1 MPGFNYTA
9 IDRNGKR
16 VRSSLD
22 ASSIETAKSSL
33 RGAGYTILDI
43 KEQTTL
49 NRDIEIPFLG
59 KPKAKD
65 MAVFCRQFVSILR
78 AGVSVASVL
87 AMLGQQTS
95 NKKLRAAIREMQA
108 DVEKGEA
115 LATSMRRHPKI
126 FPAILVNMVS
136 AGEASGNLEESFRQM
151 ELYFERSK
159 RTKGKVTS
167 AMIYPCVLIVVM
179 IIVLIVMM
187 TKIIPNFLK
196 TFEDMDAELP
206 KLTQGVMAVCEW
218 FKSWWWV
225 PLLVL
230 AALIVGGVLFHR
242 TDKGKHFF
250 GWLARKTPVVG
261 NLTVKTAC
269 ATFCRTVTGDISVT
283 SGYKLYGMDSSAKA
297 DYTTAPTG
305 KIVGKVTGTV
315 APTYETPKVTTTDG
329 DTYDRYVAIP
339 GTEADGNTPNL
350 SFHHFNISVTGYRF
364 ELAAP
369 ECALFFIGKFQ
380 GDEAAKKYLTSLGFT
395 LKDENGKQLGEAN
408 YEFTAGKVFPDMPA
422 DGEESD
428 SEVVCSGD
436 AYLFEA
442 YLMRSFNKNDTA
454 AYRTK
459 ISATAQATFDNGGK
473 QDSEPKLWSFE
484 DAWTNPGELDSA
496 QKDILDK
503 FLKALNIPNP

>member
-9 IDRNGKR
+9 INRNGKR

-59 KPKAKD
+59 NPKAKD

-87 AMLGQQTS
+87 AMLGQQTG

-108 DVEKGEA
+108 DVEKGES
-115 LATSMRRHPKI
+115 LASSMRRHPKI

-159 RTKGKVTS
+159 RTKSKVTS

-179 IIVLIVMM
+179 IVVLIVMM

-206 KLTQGVMAVCEW
+206 KITLGVMAVCEW

-269 ATFCRTVTGDISVT
+269 ATFCRTMEVLIGSGLTLTDSMDLAASNMGNIYYLEAIRDARALVAEGTPLRESLVRTGIFPPMVSNLVGVGEETGDLQSMMGKV
-283 SGYKLYGMDSSAKA
+283 A
-297 DYTTAPTG
+297 DY
-305 KIVGKVTGTV
+305 
-315 APTYETPKVTTTDG
+315 
-329 DTYDRYVAIP
+329 YDEEV
-339 GTEADGNTPNL
+339 
-350 SFHHFNISVTGYRF
+350 
-364 ELAAP
+364 
-369 ECALFFIGKFQ
+369 
-380 GDEAAKKYLTSLGFT
+380 DEATKKLLNLMEPAIIIFMAVFVVIIVLAIYLPMINMTKAFDKYL
-395 LKDENGKQLGEAN
+395 
-408 YEFTAGKVFPDMPA
+408 
-422 DGEESD
+422 
-428 SEVVCSGD
+428 
-436 AYLFEA
+436 
-442 YLMRSFNKNDTA
+442 
-454 AYRTK
+454 
-459 ISATAQATFDNGGK
+459 
-473 QDSEPKLWSFE
+473 
-484 DAWTNPGELDSA
+484 
-496 QKDILDK
+496 
-503 FLKALNIPNP
+503 

>member
-9 IDRNGKR
+9 INRNGKR

-87 AMLGQQTS
+87 SMLGQQTG

-108 DVEKGEA
+108 DVEKGES

-126 FPAILVNMVS
+126 FPAILVNMVA
-136 AGEASGNLEESFRQM
+136 AGESSGNLEESFRQM
-151 ELYFERSK
+151 ELYFDRSK
-159 RTKGKVTS
+159 RTKSKVTS

-179 IIVLIVMM
+179 IVVLIVMM

-206 KLTQGVMAVCEW
+206 KITLGVMAVCEW
-218 FKSWWWV
+218 FKVWWWV

-230 AALIVGGVLFHR
+230 AALIVGGILFHR
-242 TDKGKHFF
+242 TNKGRHFF

-269 ATFCRTVTGDISVT
+269 ATFCRTMEVLIGSGLTLTDSMDLAASNMGNIYYLEAIRDARGMVAEGTPLRESLVRTGIFPPMVSNLVGVGEETGDLQSMMGKV
-283 SGYKLYGMDSSAKA
+283 A
-297 DYTTAPTG
+297 DY
-305 KIVGKVTGTV
+305 
-315 APTYETPKVTTTDG
+315 
-329 DTYDRYVAIP
+329 YDEEV
-339 GTEADGNTPNL
+339 
-350 SFHHFNISVTGYRF
+350 
-364 ELAAP
+364 
-369 ECALFFIGKFQ
+369 
-380 GDEAAKKYLTSLGFT
+380 DEATKKLLNLMEPAIIIFMAVFVVIIVLAIYLPMINMTKAFDKYL
-395 LKDENGKQLGEAN
+395 
-408 YEFTAGKVFPDMPA
+408 
-422 DGEESD
+422 
-428 SEVVCSGD
+428 
-436 AYLFEA
+436 
-442 YLMRSFNKNDTA
+442 
-454 AYRTK
+454 
-459 ISATAQATFDNGGK
+459 
-473 QDSEPKLWSFE
+473 
-484 DAWTNPGELDSA
+484 
-496 QKDILDK
+496 
-503 FLKALNIPNP
+503 

>member
-9 IDRNGKR
+9 INRNGKR

-59 KPKAKD
+59 NPKAKD

-108 DVEKGEA
+108 DVEKGES

-159 RTKGKVTS
+159 RTKSKVTS

-206 KLTQGVMAVCEW
+206 KITLGVMAVCEW

-230 AALIVGGVLFHR
+230 VALIVGGVLFHR
-242 TDKGKHFF
+242 TNKGKHFF

-269 ATFCRTVTGDISVT
+269 ATFCRTMEVLIGSGLTLTDSMDLAASNMGNIYYLEAIRDARALVAEGTPLRESLVRTGIFPPMVSNLVGVGEETGDLQSMMGKV
-283 SGYKLYGMDSSAKA
+283 A
-297 DYTTAPTG
+297 DYYDEEVEEATKKLLNLMEPAII
-305 KIVGKVTGTV
+305 IVMAVFV
-315 APTYETPKVTTTDG
+315 VII
-329 DTYDRYVAIP
+329 VLAIYLP
-339 GTEADGNTPNL
+339 MINMTKAFD
-350 SFHHFNISVTGYRF
+350 
-364 ELAAP
+364 
-369 ECALFFIGKFQ
+369 
-380 GDEAAKKYLTSLGFT
+380 KYL
-395 LKDENGKQLGEAN
+395 
-408 YEFTAGKVFPDMPA
+408 
-422 DGEESD
+422 
-428 SEVVCSGD
+428 
-436 AYLFEA
+436 
-442 YLMRSFNKNDTA
+442 
-454 AYRTK
+454 
-459 ISATAQATFDNGGK
+459 
-473 QDSEPKLWSFE
+473 
-484 DAWTNPGELDSA
+484 
-496 QKDILDK
+496 
-503 FLKALNIPNP
+503 

>member
-9 IDRNGKR
+9 INRNGKR

-87 AMLGQQTS
+87 SMLGQQTG

-115 LATSMRRHPKI
+115 LASSMRRHPKI
-126 FPAILVNMVS
+126 FPAILVNMVA
-136 AGEASGNLEESFRQM
+136 AGESSGNLEESFRQM

-159 RTKGKVTS
+159 RTKSKVTS

-179 IIVLIVMM
+179 IVVLIVMM

-218 FKSWWWV
+218 FESWWWV

-230 AALIVGGVLFHR
+230 AALVVGGILFHR
-242 TDKGKHFF
+242 TNKGRHFF

-269 ATFCRTVTGDISVT
+269 ATFCRTMEVLIGSGLTLTDSMDLAASNMGNIYYLEAIRDARGMVAEGTPLRESLVRTGIFPPMVSNLVGVGEETGDLQSMMGKV
-283 SGYKLYGMDSSAKA
+283 A
-297 DYTTAPTG
+297 DY
-305 KIVGKVTGTV
+305 
-315 APTYETPKVTTTDG
+315 
-329 DTYDRYVAIP
+329 YDEEV
-339 GTEADGNTPNL
+339 
-350 SFHHFNISVTGYRF
+350 
-364 ELAAP
+364 
-369 ECALFFIGKFQ
+369 
-380 GDEAAKKYLTSLGFT
+380 DEATKKLLNLMEPAIIIFMAVFVVIIVLAIYLPMINMTKAFDKYL
-395 LKDENGKQLGEAN
+395 
-408 YEFTAGKVFPDMPA
+408 
-422 DGEESD
+422 
-428 SEVVCSGD
+428 
-436 AYLFEA
+436 
-442 YLMRSFNKNDTA
+442 
-454 AYRTK
+454 
-459 ISATAQATFDNGGK
+459 
-473 QDSEPKLWSFE
+473 
-484 DAWTNPGELDSA
+484 
-496 QKDILDK
+496 
-503 FLKALNIPNP
+503 

>member
-9 IDRNGKR
+9 INRNGKR

-59 KPKAKD
+59 NPKAKD

-159 RTKGKVTS
+159 RTKSKVTS

-179 IIVLIVMM
+179 IVVLIVMM

-206 KLTQGVMAVCEW
+206 KITLGVMAVCEW

-230 AALIVGGVLFHR
+230 AALIVGGILFHR

-269 ATFCRTVTGDISVT
+269 ATFCRTMEVLIGSGLTLTDSMDLAASNMGNIYYLEAIRDARALVADGTPLRESLVRTGIFPPMVSNLVGVGEETGDLQSMMGKV
-283 SGYKLYGMDSSAKA
+283 A
-297 DYTTAPTG
+297 DY
-305 KIVGKVTGTV
+305 
-315 APTYETPKVTTTDG
+315 
-329 DTYDRYVAIP
+329 YDEEV
-339 GTEADGNTPNL
+339 
-350 SFHHFNISVTGYRF
+350 
-364 ELAAP
+364 
-369 ECALFFIGKFQ
+369 
-380 GDEAAKKYLTSLGFT
+380 DEATKKLLNLMEPAIIIVMAVFVVIIVLAIYLPMINMTKAFDKYL
-395 LKDENGKQLGEAN
+395 
-408 YEFTAGKVFPDMPA
+408 
-422 DGEESD
+422 
-428 SEVVCSGD
+428 
-436 AYLFEA
+436 
-442 YLMRSFNKNDTA
+442 
-454 AYRTK
+454 
-459 ISATAQATFDNGGK
+459 
-473 QDSEPKLWSFE
+473 
-484 DAWTNPGELDSA
+484 
-496 QKDILDK
+496 
-503 FLKALNIPNP
+503 

>member
-16 VRSSLD
+16 VRSSLE

-59 KPKAKD
+59 NPKAKD

-87 AMLGQQTS
+87 AMLGQQTG

-108 DVEKGEA
+108 DVEKGES
-115 LATSMRRHPKI
+115 LASSMRRHPKI
-126 FPAILVNMVS
+126 FPAILVNMVA

-151 ELYFERSK
+151 ELYFDRSK
-159 RTKGKVTS
+159 RTKSKVTS

-179 IIVLIVMM
+179 IVVLIVMM

-206 KLTQGVMAVCEW
+206 KLTRGVMAVCEW
-218 FKSWWWV
+218 FESWWWV

-230 AALIVGGVLFHR
+230 VALIVGGVLFHR

-269 ATFCRTVTGDISVT
+269 ATFCRTMEVLIGSGLTLTDSMDLAASNMDNIYYLEAIRDARALVAEGTPLRESLLRTGLFPPMVSNLVGVGEETGDLQSMMGKV
-283 SGYKLYGMDSSAKA
+283 A
-297 DYTTAPTG
+297 DYYDEEVEEATKKLLNLMEPAIIIFMAVFVVI
-305 KIVGKVTGTV
+305 IVL
-315 APTYETPKVTTTDG
+315 
-329 DTYDRYVAIP
+329 AIYLP
-339 GTEADGNTPNL
+339 MINMTKAFD
-350 SFHHFNISVTGYRF
+350 
-364 ELAAP
+364 
-369 ECALFFIGKFQ
+369 
-380 GDEAAKKYLTSLGFT
+380 KYL
-395 LKDENGKQLGEAN
+395 
-408 YEFTAGKVFPDMPA
+408 
-422 DGEESD
+422 
-428 SEVVCSGD
+428 
-436 AYLFEA
+436 
-442 YLMRSFNKNDTA
+442 
-454 AYRTK
+454 
-459 ISATAQATFDNGGK
+459 
-473 QDSEPKLWSFE
+473 
-484 DAWTNPGELDSA
+484 
-496 QKDILDK
+496 
-503 FLKALNIPNP
+503 

>member
-9 IDRNGKR
+9 INRNGKR

-59 KPKAKD
+59 NPKAKD

-108 DVEKGEA
+108 DVEKGES
-115 LATSMRRHPKI
+115 LAASMRRHPKI

-159 RTKGKVTS
+159 RTKSKVTS

-179 IIVLIVMM
+179 IVVLIVMM

-206 KLTQGVMAVCEW
+206 KITLGVMAVCEW

-230 AALIVGGVLFHR
+230 AALIVGGILFHR

-269 ATFCRTVTGDISVT
+269 ATFCRTMEVLIGSGLTLTDSMDLAASNMGNIYYLEAIRDARALVAEGTPLRESLVRTGIFPPMVSNLVGVGEETGDLQSMMGKV
-283 SGYKLYGMDSSAKA
+283 A
-297 DYTTAPTG
+297 DY
-305 KIVGKVTGTV
+305 
-315 APTYETPKVTTTDG
+315 
-329 DTYDRYVAIP
+329 YDEEV
-339 GTEADGNTPNL
+339 
-350 SFHHFNISVTGYRF
+350 
-364 ELAAP
+364 
-369 ECALFFIGKFQ
+369 
-380 GDEAAKKYLTSLGFT
+380 DEATKKLLNLMEPAIIIVMAVFVVIIVLAIYLPMINMTKAFDKYL
-395 LKDENGKQLGEAN
+395 
-408 YEFTAGKVFPDMPA
+408 
-422 DGEESD
+422 
-428 SEVVCSGD
+428 
-436 AYLFEA
+436 
-442 YLMRSFNKNDTA
+442 
-454 AYRTK
+454 
-459 ISATAQATFDNGGK
+459 
-473 QDSEPKLWSFE
+473 
-484 DAWTNPGELDSA
+484 
-496 QKDILDK
+496 
-503 FLKALNIPNP
+503 

>member
-9 IDRNGKR
+9 INRNGKR

-59 KPKAKD
+59 NPKAKD

-108 DVEKGEA
+108 DVEKGES

-159 RTKGKVTS
+159 RTKSKVTS

-230 AALIVGGVLFHR
+230 VALIVGGVLFHR
-242 TDKGKHFF
+242 TNKGKHFF

-269 ATFCRTVTGDISVT
+269 ATFCRTMEVLIGSGLTLTDSMDLAASNMGNIYYLEAIRDARGMVAEGTPLRESLVRTGIFPPMVSNLVGVGEETGDLQSMMGKV
-283 SGYKLYGMDSSAKA
+283 A
-297 DYTTAPTG
+297 DY
-305 KIVGKVTGTV
+305 
-315 APTYETPKVTTTDG
+315 
-329 DTYDRYVAIP
+329 YDEEV
-339 GTEADGNTPNL
+339 
-350 SFHHFNISVTGYRF
+350 
-364 ELAAP
+364 
-369 ECALFFIGKFQ
+369 
-380 GDEAAKKYLTSLGFT
+380 DEATKKLLNLMEPAIIIFMAVFVVIIVLAIYLPMINMTKAFDKYL
-395 LKDENGKQLGEAN
+395 
-408 YEFTAGKVFPDMPA
+408 
-422 DGEESD
+422 
-428 SEVVCSGD
+428 
-436 AYLFEA
+436 
-442 YLMRSFNKNDTA
+442 
-454 AYRTK
+454 
-459 ISATAQATFDNGGK
+459 
-473 QDSEPKLWSFE
+473 
-484 DAWTNPGELDSA
+484 
-496 QKDILDK
+496 
-503 FLKALNIPNP
+503 

>member
-59 KPKAKD
+59 NPKAKD

-87 AMLGQQTS
+87 AMLGQQTG

-108 DVEKGEA
+108 DVEKGES
-115 LATSMRRHPKI
+115 LASSMRRHPKI

-159 RTKGKVTS
+159 RTKSKVTS

-206 KLTQGVMAVCEW
+206 KITQGVMAVCEW

-269 ATFCRTVTGDISVT
+269 ATFCRTMEVLIGSGLTLTDSMDLAASNMGNIYYLEAIRDARALVAEGTPLRESLVRTGIFPPMVSNLVGVGEETGDLQSMMGKV
-283 SGYKLYGMDSSAKA
+283 A
-297 DYTTAPTG
+297 DY
-305 KIVGKVTGTV
+305 
-315 APTYETPKVTTTDG
+315 
-329 DTYDRYVAIP
+329 YDEEV
-339 GTEADGNTPNL
+339 
-350 SFHHFNISVTGYRF
+350 
-364 ELAAP
+364 
-369 ECALFFIGKFQ
+369 
-380 GDEAAKKYLTSLGFT
+380 DEATKKLLNLMEPTIIIFMAVFVVIIVLAIYLPMINMTKAFDKYL
-395 LKDENGKQLGEAN
+395 
-408 YEFTAGKVFPDMPA
+408 
-422 DGEESD
+422 
-428 SEVVCSGD
+428 
-436 AYLFEA
+436 
-442 YLMRSFNKNDTA
+442 
-454 AYRTK
+454 
-459 ISATAQATFDNGGK
+459 
-473 QDSEPKLWSFE
+473 
-484 DAWTNPGELDSA
+484 
-496 QKDILDK
+496 
-503 FLKALNIPNP
+503 

>member
-108 DVEKGEA
+108 DVEKGES

-126 FPAILVNMVS
+126 FPAILVNMVA
-136 AGEASGNLEESFRQM
+136 AGESSGNLEESFRQM
-151 ELYFERSK
+151 ELYFDRSK
-159 RTKGKVTS
+159 RTKSKVTS

-179 IIVLIVMM
+179 IVVLIVMM

-218 FKSWWWV
+218 FESWWWV

-269 ATFCRTVTGDISVT
+269 ATFCRTMEVLIGSGLTLTDSMDLAASNMGNIYYLEAIRDARALVAEGTPLRESLVRTGIFPPMVSNLVGVGEETGDLQSMMGKV
-283 SGYKLYGMDSSAKA
+283 A
-297 DYTTAPTG
+297 DY
-305 KIVGKVTGTV
+305 
-315 APTYETPKVTTTDG
+315 
-329 DTYDRYVAIP
+329 YDEEV
-339 GTEADGNTPNL
+339 
-350 SFHHFNISVTGYRF
+350 
-364 ELAAP
+364 
-369 ECALFFIGKFQ
+369 
-380 GDEAAKKYLTSLGFT
+380 DEATKKLLNLMEPAIIIVMAVFVVIIVLAIYLPMINMTKAFDKYL
-395 LKDENGKQLGEAN
+395 
-408 YEFTAGKVFPDMPA
+408 
-422 DGEESD
+422 
-428 SEVVCSGD
+428 
-436 AYLFEA
+436 
-442 YLMRSFNKNDTA
+442 
-454 AYRTK
+454 
-459 ISATAQATFDNGGK
+459 
-473 QDSEPKLWSFE
+473 
-484 DAWTNPGELDSA
+484 
-496 QKDILDK
+496 
-503 FLKALNIPNP
+503 

>member
-9 IDRNGKR
+9 INRNGKR

-87 AMLGQQTS
+87 SMLGQQTG

-108 DVEKGEA
+108 DVEKGES

-159 RTKGKVTS
+159 RTKSKVTS

-179 IIVLIVMM
+179 IVVLIVMM

-218 FKSWWWV
+218 FESWWWV

-230 AALIVGGVLFHR
+230 VALIVGGVLFHR
-242 TDKGKHFF
+242 TNKGKHFF

-269 ATFCRTVTGDISVT
+269 ATFCRTMEVLIGSGLTLTDSMDLAASNMGNIYYLEAIRDARGMVAEGTPLRESLVRTGIFPPMVSNLVGVGEETGDLQNMMGKV
-283 SGYKLYGMDSSAKA
+283 A
-297 DYTTAPTG
+297 DY
-305 KIVGKVTGTV
+305 
-315 APTYETPKVTTTDG
+315 
-329 DTYDRYVAIP
+329 YDEEV
-339 GTEADGNTPNL
+339 
-350 SFHHFNISVTGYRF
+350 
-364 ELAAP
+364 
-369 ECALFFIGKFQ
+369 
-380 GDEAAKKYLTSLGFT
+380 DEATKKLLNLMEPAIIIFMAVFVVIIVLAIYLPMINMTKAFDKYL
-395 LKDENGKQLGEAN
+395 
-408 YEFTAGKVFPDMPA
+408 
-422 DGEESD
+422 
-428 SEVVCSGD
+428 
-436 AYLFEA
+436 
-442 YLMRSFNKNDTA
+442 
-454 AYRTK
+454 
-459 ISATAQATFDNGGK
+459 
-473 QDSEPKLWSFE
+473 
-484 DAWTNPGELDSA
+484 
-496 QKDILDK
+496 
-503 FLKALNIPNP
+503 

>member
-9 IDRNGKR
+9 INRNGKR

-59 KPKAKD
+59 NPKAKD

-87 AMLGQQTS
+87 AMLVQQTG

-159 RTKGKVTS
+159 RTKSKVTS

-179 IIVLIVMM
+179 IVVLIVMM

-269 ATFCRTVTGDISVT
+269 ATFCRTMEVLIGSGLTLTDSMDLAASNMGNIYYLEAIRDARALVAEGTPLRESLVRTGIFPPMVSNLVGVGEETGDLQSMMGKV
-283 SGYKLYGMDSSAKA
+283 A
-297 DYTTAPTG
+297 DYYDEEVEEATKKLLNLMEPAIIIFMAVFVVI
-305 KIVGKVTGTV
+305 IVL
-315 APTYETPKVTTTDG
+315 
-329 DTYDRYVAIP
+329 AIYLP
-339 GTEADGNTPNL
+339 MINMTKAFD
-350 SFHHFNISVTGYRF
+350 
-364 ELAAP
+364 
-369 ECALFFIGKFQ
+369 
-380 GDEAAKKYLTSLGFT
+380 KYL
-395 LKDENGKQLGEAN
+395 
-408 YEFTAGKVFPDMPA
+408 
-422 DGEESD
+422 
-428 SEVVCSGD
+428 
-436 AYLFEA
+436 
-442 YLMRSFNKNDTA
+442 
-454 AYRTK
+454 
-459 ISATAQATFDNGGK
+459 
-473 QDSEPKLWSFE
+473 
-484 DAWTNPGELDSA
+484 
-496 QKDILDK
+496 
-503 FLKALNIPNP
+503 

>member
-9 IDRNGKR
+9 INRNGKR

-59 KPKAKD
+59 NPKAKD

-108 DVEKGEA
+108 DVEKGES

-159 RTKGKVTS
+159 RTKSKVTS

-196 TFEDMDAELP
+196 AFEDMDAELP

-218 FKSWWWV
+218 FESWWWV

-230 AALIVGGVLFHR
+230 VALIVGGVLFHR

-269 ATFCRTVTGDISVT
+269 ATFCRTMEVLIGSGLTLTDSMDLAASNMGNIYYLEAIRDARALVAEGTPLRESLVRTGIFPPMVSNLVGVGEETGDLQSMMGKV
-283 SGYKLYGMDSSAKA
+283 A
-297 DYTTAPTG
+297 DY
-305 KIVGKVTGTV
+305 
-315 APTYETPKVTTTDG
+315 
-329 DTYDRYVAIP
+329 YDEEV
-339 GTEADGNTPNL
+339 
-350 SFHHFNISVTGYRF
+350 
-364 ELAAP
+364 
-369 ECALFFIGKFQ
+369 
-380 GDEAAKKYLTSLGFT
+380 DEATKKLLNLMEPAIIIVMAVFVVIIVLAIYLPMINMTKAFDKYL
-395 LKDENGKQLGEAN
+395 
-408 YEFTAGKVFPDMPA
+408 
-422 DGEESD
+422 
-428 SEVVCSGD
+428 
-436 AYLFEA
+436 
-442 YLMRSFNKNDTA
+442 
-454 AYRTK
+454 
-459 ISATAQATFDNGGK
+459 
-473 QDSEPKLWSFE
+473 
-484 DAWTNPGELDSA
+484 
-496 QKDILDK
+496 
-503 FLKALNIPNP
+503 

>member
-9 IDRNGKR
+9 INRNGKR

-59 KPKAKD
+59 NPKAKD

-108 DVEKGEA
+108 DVEKGES

-159 RTKGKVTS
+159 RTKSKVTS

-206 KLTQGVMAVCEW
+206 KITLGVMAVCEW

-230 AALIVGGVLFHR
+230 VALIVGGVLFHR
-242 TDKGKHFF
+242 TNKGKHFF

-269 ATFCRTVTGDISVT
+269 ATFCRTMEVLIGSGLTLTDSMDLAASNMGNIYYLEAIRDARALVAEGTPLRESLVRTGIFPPMVSNLVGVGEETGDLQSMMGKV
-283 SGYKLYGMDSSAKA
+283 A
-297 DYTTAPTG
+297 DY
-305 KIVGKVTGTV
+305 
-315 APTYETPKVTTTDG
+315 
-329 DTYDRYVAIP
+329 YDEEV
-339 GTEADGNTPNL
+339 
-350 SFHHFNISVTGYRF
+350 
-364 ELAAP
+364 
-369 ECALFFIGKFQ
+369 
-380 GDEAAKKYLTSLGFT
+380 DEATKKLLNLMEPAIIIFMAIFVVIIVLAIYLPMINMTKAFDKYL
-395 LKDENGKQLGEAN
+395 
-408 YEFTAGKVFPDMPA
+408 
-422 DGEESD
+422 
-428 SEVVCSGD
+428 
-436 AYLFEA
+436 
-442 YLMRSFNKNDTA
+442 
-454 AYRTK
+454 
-459 ISATAQATFDNGGK
+459 
-473 QDSEPKLWSFE
+473 
-484 DAWTNPGELDSA
+484 
-496 QKDILDK
+496 
-503 FLKALNIPNP
+503 

>member
-9 IDRNGKR
+9 INRNGKR

-59 KPKAKD
+59 NPKAKD

-108 DVEKGEA
+108 DVEKGES

-151 ELYFERSK
+151 ELYFDRSK
-159 RTKGKVTS
+159 RTKSKVTS

-179 IIVLIVMM
+179 IIVLVVMM
-187 TKIIPNFLK
+187 TKILPNFLK

-206 KLTQGVMAVCEW
+206 KLTLGVMAVCEW

-230 AALIVGGVLFHR
+230 AALVVGGVLFHR

-269 ATFCRTVTGDISVT
+269 ATFCRTMEVLIGSGLTLTDSMDLAASNMGNIYYLEAIRDARALVAEGTPLRESLVRTGIFPPMVSNLVGVGEETGDLQSMMGKV
-283 SGYKLYGMDSSAKA
+283 A
-297 DYTTAPTG
+297 DY
-305 KIVGKVTGTV
+305 
-315 APTYETPKVTTTDG
+315 
-329 DTYDRYVAIP
+329 YDEEV
-339 GTEADGNTPNL
+339 
-350 SFHHFNISVTGYRF
+350 
-364 ELAAP
+364 
-369 ECALFFIGKFQ
+369 
-380 GDEAAKKYLTSLGFT
+380 DEATKKLLNLMEPAIIIFMAVFVVIIVLAIYLPMINMTKAFDKYL
-395 LKDENGKQLGEAN
+395 
-408 YEFTAGKVFPDMPA
+408 
-422 DGEESD
+422 
-428 SEVVCSGD
+428 
-436 AYLFEA
+436 
-442 YLMRSFNKNDTA
+442 
-454 AYRTK
+454 
-459 ISATAQATFDNGGK
+459 
-473 QDSEPKLWSFE
+473 
-484 DAWTNPGELDSA
+484 
-496 QKDILDK
+496 
-503 FLKALNIPNP
+503 

>member
-87 AMLGQQTS
+87 SMLGQQTG

-108 DVEKGEA
+108 DVEKGES

-126 FPAILVNMVS
+126 FPAILVNMVA
-136 AGEASGNLEESFRQM
+136 AGESSGNLEESFRQM
-151 ELYFERSK
+151 ELYFDRSK
-159 RTKGKVTS
+159 RTKSKVTS
-167 AMIYPCVLIVVM
+167 AMIYPCELIVVM
-179 IIVLIVMM
+179 IVVLIVMM

-206 KLTQGVMAVCEW
+206 KLTLGVMAVCDW
-218 FKSWWWV
+218 FKVWWWV

-269 ATFCRTVTGDISVT
+269 ATFCRTMEVLIGSGLTLTDSMDLAASNMGNIYYLEAIRDARGMVAEGTPLRESLVRTGIFPPMVSNLVGVGEETGDLQSMMGKV
-283 SGYKLYGMDSSAKA
+283 A
-297 DYTTAPTG
+297 DY
-305 KIVGKVTGTV
+305 
-315 APTYETPKVTTTDG
+315 
-329 DTYDRYVAIP
+329 YDEEV
-339 GTEADGNTPNL
+339 
-350 SFHHFNISVTGYRF
+350 
-364 ELAAP
+364 
-369 ECALFFIGKFQ
+369 
-380 GDEAAKKYLTSLGFT
+380 DEATKKLLNLMEPAIIIFMAVFVVIIVLAIYLPMINMTKAFDKYL
-395 LKDENGKQLGEAN
+395 
-408 YEFTAGKVFPDMPA
+408 
-422 DGEESD
+422 
-428 SEVVCSGD
+428 
-436 AYLFEA
+436 
-442 YLMRSFNKNDTA
+442 
-454 AYRTK
+454 
-459 ISATAQATFDNGGK
+459 
-473 QDSEPKLWSFE
+473 
-484 DAWTNPGELDSA
+484 
-496 QKDILDK
+496 
-503 FLKALNIPNP
+503 

>member
-9 IDRNGKR
+9 INRNGKR

-59 KPKAKD
+59 NPKAKD

-87 AMLGQQTS
+87 AMLGQQTG

-115 LATSMRRHPKI
+115 LASSMRRHPKI

-159 RTKGKVTS
+159 RTKSKVTS

-179 IIVLIVMM
+179 IVVLIVMM

-206 KLTQGVMAVCEW
+206 KITLGVMAVCEW

-269 ATFCRTVTGDISVT
+269 ATFCRTMEVLIGSGLTLTDSMDLAASNMGNIYYLEAIRDARALVAEGTPLRESLVRTGIFPPMVSNLVGVGEETGDLQSMMGKV
-283 SGYKLYGMDSSAKA
+283 A
-297 DYTTAPTG
+297 DY
-305 KIVGKVTGTV
+305 
-315 APTYETPKVTTTDG
+315 
-329 DTYDRYVAIP
+329 YDEEV
-339 GTEADGNTPNL
+339 
-350 SFHHFNISVTGYRF
+350 
-364 ELAAP
+364 
-369 ECALFFIGKFQ
+369 
-380 GDEAAKKYLTSLGFT
+380 DEATKKLLNLMEPAIIIFMAVFVVIIVLAIYLPMINMTKAFDKYL
-395 LKDENGKQLGEAN
+395 
-408 YEFTAGKVFPDMPA
+408 
-422 DGEESD
+422 
-428 SEVVCSGD
+428 
-436 AYLFEA
+436 
-442 YLMRSFNKNDTA
+442 
-454 AYRTK
+454 
-459 ISATAQATFDNGGK
+459 
-473 QDSEPKLWSFE
+473 
-484 DAWTNPGELDSA
+484 
-496 QKDILDK
+496 
-503 FLKALNIPNP
+503 

>member
-9 IDRNGKR
+9 INRNGKR

-59 KPKAKD
+59 NPKAKD

-87 AMLGQQTS
+87 AMLGQQTG

-108 DVEKGEA
+108 DVEKGES
-115 LATSMRRHPKI
+115 LASSMRRHPKI

-159 RTKGKVTS
+159 RTKSKVTS

-196 TFEDMDAELP
+196 AFEDMDAELP

-269 ATFCRTVTGDISVT
+269 ATFCRTMEVLIGSGLTLTDSMDLAASNMGNIYYLEAIRDARALVAEGTPLRESLVRTGIFPPMVSNLVGVGEETGDLQSMMGKV
-283 SGYKLYGMDSSAKA
+283 A
-297 DYTTAPTG
+297 DY
-305 KIVGKVTGTV
+305 
-315 APTYETPKVTTTDG
+315 
-329 DTYDRYVAIP
+329 YDEEV
-339 GTEADGNTPNL
+339 
-350 SFHHFNISVTGYRF
+350 
-364 ELAAP
+364 
-369 ECALFFIGKFQ
+369 
-380 GDEAAKKYLTSLGFT
+380 DEATKKLLNLMEPAIIIFMAVFVVIIVLAIYLPMINMTKAFDKYL
-395 LKDENGKQLGEAN
+395 
-408 YEFTAGKVFPDMPA
+408 
-422 DGEESD
+422 
-428 SEVVCSGD
+428 
-436 AYLFEA
+436 
-442 YLMRSFNKNDTA
+442 
-454 AYRTK
+454 
-459 ISATAQATFDNGGK
+459 
-473 QDSEPKLWSFE
+473 
-484 DAWTNPGELDSA
+484 
-496 QKDILDK
+496 
-503 FLKALNIPNP
+503 

>member
-59 KPKAKD
+59 NPKAKD

-87 AMLGQQTS
+87 AMLVQQTG

-159 RTKGKVTS
+159 RTKSKVTS

-206 KLTQGVMAVCEW
+206 KITLGVMAVCEW

-230 AALIVGGVLFHR
+230 VALIVGGVLFHR

-269 ATFCRTVTGDISVT
+269 ATFCRTMEVLIGSGLTLTDSMDLAASNMGNIYYLEAIRDARALVVEGTPLRESLVRTGIFPPMVSNLVGVGEETGDLQSMMGKV
-283 SGYKLYGMDSSAKA
+283 A
-297 DYTTAPTG
+297 DY
-305 KIVGKVTGTV
+305 
-315 APTYETPKVTTTDG
+315 
-329 DTYDRYVAIP
+329 YDEEV
-339 GTEADGNTPNL
+339 
-350 SFHHFNISVTGYRF
+350 
-364 ELAAP
+364 
-369 ECALFFIGKFQ
+369 
-380 GDEAAKKYLTSLGFT
+380 DEATKKLLNLMEPAIIIVMAVFVVIIVLAIYLPMINMTKAFDKYL
-395 LKDENGKQLGEAN
+395 
-408 YEFTAGKVFPDMPA
+408 
-422 DGEESD
+422 
-428 SEVVCSGD
+428 
-436 AYLFEA
+436 
-442 YLMRSFNKNDTA
+442 
-454 AYRTK
+454 
-459 ISATAQATFDNGGK
+459 
-473 QDSEPKLWSFE
+473 
-484 DAWTNPGELDSA
+484 
-496 QKDILDK
+496 
-503 FLKALNIPNP
+503 

>member
-9 IDRNGKR
+9 INRNGKR

-59 KPKAKD
+59 NPKAKD

-87 AMLGQQTS
+87 AMLGQQTG

-115 LATSMRRHPKI
+115 LASSMRRHPKI

-159 RTKGKVTS
+159 RTKSKVTS

-196 TFEDMDAELP
+196 AFEDMDAELP
-206 KLTQGVMAVCEW
+206 KLTLGVMAVCEW

-242 TDKGKHFF
+242 TNKGKHFF

-269 ATFCRTVTGDISVT
+269 ATFCRTMEVLIGSGLTLTDSMDLAASNMGNIYYLEAIRDARALVAEGTPLRESLVRTGIFPPMVSNLVGVGEETGDLQSMMGKV
-283 SGYKLYGMDSSAKA
+283 A
-297 DYTTAPTG
+297 DY
-305 KIVGKVTGTV
+305 
-315 APTYETPKVTTTDG
+315 
-329 DTYDRYVAIP
+329 YDEEV
-339 GTEADGNTPNL
+339 
-350 SFHHFNISVTGYRF
+350 
-364 ELAAP
+364 
-369 ECALFFIGKFQ
+369 
-380 GDEAAKKYLTSLGFT
+380 DEATKKLLNLMEPAIIIVMAVFVVIIVLAIYLPMINMTKAFDKYL
-395 LKDENGKQLGEAN
+395 
-408 YEFTAGKVFPDMPA
+408 
-422 DGEESD
+422 
-428 SEVVCSGD
+428 
-436 AYLFEA
+436 
-442 YLMRSFNKNDTA
+442 
-454 AYRTK
+454 
-459 ISATAQATFDNGGK
+459 
-473 QDSEPKLWSFE
+473 
-484 DAWTNPGELDSA
+484 
-496 QKDILDK
+496 
-503 FLKALNIPNP
+503 

>member
-9 IDRNGKR
+9 INRNGKR

-87 AMLGQQTS
+87 SMLGQQTG

-126 FPAILVNMVS
+126 FPAILVNMVA
-136 AGEASGNLEESFRQM
+136 AGESSGNLEESFRQM

-159 RTKGKVTS
+159 RTKSKVTS

-179 IIVLIVMM
+179 IVVLIVMM

-218 FKSWWWV
+218 FESWWWV

-230 AALIVGGVLFHR
+230 VALIVGGVLFHR
-242 TDKGKHFF
+242 TDKGRHFF

-269 ATFCRTVTGDISVT
+269 ATFCRTMEVLIGSGLTLTDSMDLAASNMGNIYYLEAIRDARGMVAEGTPLRESLVRTGIFPPMVSNLVGVGEETGDLQSMMGKV
-283 SGYKLYGMDSSAKA
+283 A
-297 DYTTAPTG
+297 DY
-305 KIVGKVTGTV
+305 
-315 APTYETPKVTTTDG
+315 
-329 DTYDRYVAIP
+329 YDEEV
-339 GTEADGNTPNL
+339 
-350 SFHHFNISVTGYRF
+350 
-364 ELAAP
+364 
-369 ECALFFIGKFQ
+369 
-380 GDEAAKKYLTSLGFT
+380 DEATKKLLNLMEPAIIIFMAVFVVIIVLAIYLPMINMTKAFDKYL
-395 LKDENGKQLGEAN
+395 
-408 YEFTAGKVFPDMPA
+408 
-422 DGEESD
+422 
-428 SEVVCSGD
+428 
-436 AYLFEA
+436 
-442 YLMRSFNKNDTA
+442 
-454 AYRTK
+454 
-459 ISATAQATFDNGGK
+459 
-473 QDSEPKLWSFE
+473 
-484 DAWTNPGELDSA
+484 
-496 QKDILDK
+496 
-503 FLKALNIPNP
+503 

>member
-9 IDRNGKR
+9 INRNGKR

-59 KPKAKD
+59 NPKAKD

-87 AMLGQQTS
+87 AMLGQQTG

-159 RTKGKVTS
+159 RTKSKVTS

-179 IIVLIVMM
+179 IVVLIVMM

-230 AALIVGGVLFHR
+230 AALIVGGVIFHR

-269 ATFCRTVTGDISVT
+269 ATFCRTMEVLIGSGLTLTDSMDLAASNMGNIYYLEAIRDARALVAEGTPLRESLVRTGIFPPMVSNLVGVGEETGDLQSMMGKV
-283 SGYKLYGMDSSAKA
+283 A
-297 DYTTAPTG
+297 DY
-305 KIVGKVTGTV
+305 
-315 APTYETPKVTTTDG
+315 
-329 DTYDRYVAIP
+329 YDEEV
-339 GTEADGNTPNL
+339 
-350 SFHHFNISVTGYRF
+350 
-364 ELAAP
+364 
-369 ECALFFIGKFQ
+369 
-380 GDEAAKKYLTSLGFT
+380 DEATKKLLNLMEPAIIIFMAVFVVIIVLAIYLPMINMTKAFDKYL
-395 LKDENGKQLGEAN
+395 
-408 YEFTAGKVFPDMPA
+408 
-422 DGEESD
+422 
-428 SEVVCSGD
+428 
-436 AYLFEA
+436 
-442 YLMRSFNKNDTA
+442 
-454 AYRTK
+454 
-459 ISATAQATFDNGGK
+459 
-473 QDSEPKLWSFE
+473 
-484 DAWTNPGELDSA
+484 
-496 QKDILDK
+496 
-503 FLKALNIPNP
+503 

>member
-87 AMLGQQTS
+87 SMLGQQTG

-108 DVEKGEA
+108 DVEKGES

-126 FPAILVNMVS
+126 FPAILVNMVA
-136 AGEASGNLEESFRQM
+136 AGESSGNLEESFRQM
-151 ELYFERSK
+151 ELYFDRSK
-159 RTKGKVTS
+159 RTKSKVTS

-179 IIVLIVMM
+179 IVVLIVMM

-196 TFEDMDAELP
+196 TFEEMDAELP

-218 FKSWWWV
+218 FESWWWV

-269 ATFCRTVTGDISVT
+269 ATFCRTMEVLIGSGLTLTDSMDLAASNMGNIYYLEAIRDARGMVAEGTPLRESLVRTGIFPPMVSNLVGVGEETGDLQSMMGKV
-283 SGYKLYGMDSSAKA
+283 A
-297 DYTTAPTG
+297 DYYDEEVEEATKKLLNLMEPAIIIFMAVFVVI
-305 KIVGKVTGTV
+305 IVL
-315 APTYETPKVTTTDG
+315 
-329 DTYDRYVAIP
+329 AIYLP
-339 GTEADGNTPNL
+339 MINMTKAFD
-350 SFHHFNISVTGYRF
+350 
-364 ELAAP
+364 
-369 ECALFFIGKFQ
+369 
-380 GDEAAKKYLTSLGFT
+380 KYL
-395 LKDENGKQLGEAN
+395 
-408 YEFTAGKVFPDMPA
+408 
-422 DGEESD
+422 
-428 SEVVCSGD
+428 
-436 AYLFEA
+436 
-442 YLMRSFNKNDTA
+442 
-454 AYRTK
+454 
-459 ISATAQATFDNGGK
+459 
-473 QDSEPKLWSFE
+473 
-484 DAWTNPGELDSA
+484 
-496 QKDILDK
+496 
-503 FLKALNIPNP
+503 

>member
-9 IDRNGKR
+9 INRNGKR

-59 KPKAKD
+59 NPKAKD

-108 DVEKGEA
+108 DVEKGES

-151 ELYFERSK
+151 ELYFDRSK
-159 RTKGKVTS
+159 RTKSKVTS

-179 IIVLIVMM
+179 IVVLIVMM

-206 KLTQGVMAVCEW
+206 KITLGVMAVCEW

-269 ATFCRTVTGDISVT
+269 ATFCRTMEVLIGSGLTLTDSMDLAASNMGNIYYLEAIRDARALVAEGTPLRESLVRTGIFPAMVSNLVGVGEETGDLQSMMGKV
-283 SGYKLYGMDSSAKA
+283 A
-297 DYTTAPTG
+297 DY
-305 KIVGKVTGTV
+305 
-315 APTYETPKVTTTDG
+315 
-329 DTYDRYVAIP
+329 YDEEV
-339 GTEADGNTPNL
+339 
-350 SFHHFNISVTGYRF
+350 
-364 ELAAP
+364 
-369 ECALFFIGKFQ
+369 
-380 GDEAAKKYLTSLGFT
+380 DEATKKLLNLMEPAIIIVMAVFVVIIVLAIYLPMINMTKAFDKYL
-395 LKDENGKQLGEAN
+395 
-408 YEFTAGKVFPDMPA
+408 
-422 DGEESD
+422 
-428 SEVVCSGD
+428 
-436 AYLFEA
+436 
-442 YLMRSFNKNDTA
+442 
-454 AYRTK
+454 
-459 ISATAQATFDNGGK
+459 
-473 QDSEPKLWSFE
+473 
-484 DAWTNPGELDSA
+484 
-496 QKDILDK
+496 
-503 FLKALNIPNP
+503 

>member
-9 IDRNGKR
+9 INRNGKR

-59 KPKAKD
+59 NPKAKD

-108 DVEKGEA
+108 DVEKGES

-159 RTKGKVTS
+159 RTKSKVTS

-179 IIVLIVMM
+179 IVVLIVMM

-218 FKSWWWV
+218 FESWWWV

-230 AALIVGGVLFHR
+230 AVLIVGGVLFHR

-250 GWLARKTPVVG
+250 GWLARKTPIVG

-269 ATFCRTVTGDISVT
+269 ATFCRTMEVLIGSGLTLTDSMDLAASNMGNIYYLEAIRDARGMVAEGTPLRESLVRTGIFPPMVSNLVGVGEETGDLQSMMGKV
-283 SGYKLYGMDSSAKA
+283 A
-297 DYTTAPTG
+297 DY
-305 KIVGKVTGTV
+305 
-315 APTYETPKVTTTDG
+315 
-329 DTYDRYVAIP
+329 YDEEV
-339 GTEADGNTPNL
+339 
-350 SFHHFNISVTGYRF
+350 
-364 ELAAP
+364 
-369 ECALFFIGKFQ
+369 
-380 GDEAAKKYLTSLGFT
+380 DEATKKLLNLMEPAIIIFMAVFVVIIVLAIYLPMINMTKAFDKYL
-395 LKDENGKQLGEAN
+395 
-408 YEFTAGKVFPDMPA
+408 
-422 DGEESD
+422 
-428 SEVVCSGD
+428 
-436 AYLFEA
+436 
-442 YLMRSFNKNDTA
+442 
-454 AYRTK
+454 
-459 ISATAQATFDNGGK
+459 
-473 QDSEPKLWSFE
+473 
-484 DAWTNPGELDSA
+484 
-496 QKDILDK
+496 
-503 FLKALNIPNP
+503 

>member
-9 IDRNGKR
+9 INRNGKR

-87 AMLGQQTS
+87 SMLGQQTG

-159 RTKGKVTS
+159 RTKSKVTS

-179 IIVLIVMM
+179 IVVLIVMM

-196 TFEDMDAELP
+196 AFEDMDAELP

-242 TDKGKHFF
+242 TNKGKHFF

-269 ATFCRTVTGDISVT
+269 ATFCRTMEVLIGSGLTLTDSMDLAASNMGNIYYLEAIRDARGMVAEGTPLRESLVRTGIFPPMVSNLVGVGEETGDLQSMMGKV
-283 SGYKLYGMDSSAKA
+283 A
-297 DYTTAPTG
+297 DY
-305 KIVGKVTGTV
+305 
-315 APTYETPKVTTTDG
+315 
-329 DTYDRYVAIP
+329 YDEEV
-339 GTEADGNTPNL
+339 
-350 SFHHFNISVTGYRF
+350 
-364 ELAAP
+364 
-369 ECALFFIGKFQ
+369 
-380 GDEAAKKYLTSLGFT
+380 DEATKKLLNLMEPAIIIFMAVFVVIIVLAIYLPMINMTKAFDKYL
-395 LKDENGKQLGEAN
+395 
-408 YEFTAGKVFPDMPA
+408 
-422 DGEESD
+422 
-428 SEVVCSGD
+428 
-436 AYLFEA
+436 
-442 YLMRSFNKNDTA
+442 
-454 AYRTK
+454 
-459 ISATAQATFDNGGK
+459 
-473 QDSEPKLWSFE
+473 
-484 DAWTNPGELDSA
+484 
-496 QKDILDK
+496 
-503 FLKALNIPNP
+503 

>member
-59 KPKAKD
+59 NPKAKD

-108 DVEKGEA
+108 DVEKGES

-151 ELYFERSK
+151 ELYFDRSK
-159 RTKGKVTS
+159 RTKSKVTS

-179 IIVLIVMM
+179 IAVLIVMM

-206 KLTQGVMAVCEW
+206 KITLGVMAVCEW
-218 FKSWWWV
+218 FESWWWV

-230 AALIVGGVLFHR
+230 VALIVGGVLFHR
-242 TDKGKHFF
+242 TDKGRHFF

-269 ATFCRTVTGDISVT
+269 ATFCRTMEVLIGSGLTLTDSMDLAASNMGNIYYLEAIRDARALVAEGTPLRESLVRTGIFPAMVSNLVGVGEETGDLQSMMGKV
-283 SGYKLYGMDSSAKA
+283 A
-297 DYTTAPTG
+297 DY
-305 KIVGKVTGTV
+305 
-315 APTYETPKVTTTDG
+315 
-329 DTYDRYVAIP
+329 YDEEV
-339 GTEADGNTPNL
+339 
-350 SFHHFNISVTGYRF
+350 
-364 ELAAP
+364 
-369 ECALFFIGKFQ
+369 
-380 GDEAAKKYLTSLGFT
+380 DEATKKLLNLMEPAIIIVMAVFVVIIVLAIYLPMINMTKAFDKYL
-395 LKDENGKQLGEAN
+395 
-408 YEFTAGKVFPDMPA
+408 
-422 DGEESD
+422 
-428 SEVVCSGD
+428 
-436 AYLFEA
+436 
-442 YLMRSFNKNDTA
+442 
-454 AYRTK
+454 
-459 ISATAQATFDNGGK
+459 
-473 QDSEPKLWSFE
+473 
-484 DAWTNPGELDSA
+484 
-496 QKDILDK
+496 
-503 FLKALNIPNP
+503 

>member
-9 IDRNGKR
+9 INRNGKR

-59 KPKAKD
+59 NPKAKD

-108 DVEKGEA
+108 DVEKGES

-159 RTKGKVTS
+159 RTKSKVTS

-206 KLTQGVMAVCEW
+206 KITLGVMAVCEW

-230 AALIVGGVLFHR
+230 VALIVGGVLFHR

-269 ATFCRTVTGDISVT
+269 ATFCRTMEVLIGSGLTLTDSMDLAASNMGNIYYLEAIRDARALVAEGTPLRESLVRTGIFPPMVSNLVGVGEETGDLQSMMGKV
-283 SGYKLYGMDSSAKA
+283 A
-297 DYTTAPTG
+297 DYYDEEVEEATKKLLNLMEPAIIIFMAVFVVI
-305 KIVGKVTGTV
+305 IVL
-315 APTYETPKVTTTDG
+315 
-329 DTYDRYVAIP
+329 AIYLP
-339 GTEADGNTPNL
+339 MINMTKAFD
-350 SFHHFNISVTGYRF
+350 
-364 ELAAP
+364 
-369 ECALFFIGKFQ
+369 
-380 GDEAAKKYLTSLGFT
+380 KYL
-395 LKDENGKQLGEAN
+395 
-408 YEFTAGKVFPDMPA
+408 
-422 DGEESD
+422 
-428 SEVVCSGD
+428 
-436 AYLFEA
+436 
-442 YLMRSFNKNDTA
+442 
-454 AYRTK
+454 
-459 ISATAQATFDNGGK
+459 
-473 QDSEPKLWSFE
+473 
-484 DAWTNPGELDSA
+484 
-496 QKDILDK
+496 
-503 FLKALNIPNP
+503 

>member
-59 KPKAKD
+59 NPKAKD

-87 AMLGQQTS
+87 SMLGQQTG

-159 RTKGKVTS
+159 RTKSKVTS

-206 KLTQGVMAVCEW
+206 KITLGVMAVCEW

-242 TDKGKHFF
+242 TNKGKHFF

-269 ATFCRTVTGDISVT
+269 ATFCRTMEVLIGSGLTLTDSMDLAASNMGNIYYLEAIRDARALVAEGTPLRESLVRTGIFPPMVSNLVGVGEETGDLQSMMGKV
-283 SGYKLYGMDSSAKA
+283 A
-297 DYTTAPTG
+297 DYYDEEVEEATKKLLNLMEPAII
-305 KIVGKVTGTV
+305 IVMAVFV
-315 APTYETPKVTTTDG
+315 VII
-329 DTYDRYVAIP
+329 VLAIYLP
-339 GTEADGNTPNL
+339 MINMTKAFD
-350 SFHHFNISVTGYRF
+350 
-364 ELAAP
+364 
-369 ECALFFIGKFQ
+369 
-380 GDEAAKKYLTSLGFT
+380 KYL
-395 LKDENGKQLGEAN
+395 
-408 YEFTAGKVFPDMPA
+408 
-422 DGEESD
+422 
-428 SEVVCSGD
+428 
-436 AYLFEA
+436 
-442 YLMRSFNKNDTA
+442 
-454 AYRTK
+454 
-459 ISATAQATFDNGGK
+459 
-473 QDSEPKLWSFE
+473 
-484 DAWTNPGELDSA
+484 
-496 QKDILDK
+496 
-503 FLKALNIPNP
+503 

>member
-9 IDRNGKR
+9 INRNGKR

-59 KPKAKD
+59 NPKAKD

-87 AMLGQQTS
+87 AMLVQQTG

-108 DVEKGEA
+108 DVEKGES
-115 LATSMRRHPKI
+115 LASSMRRHPKI

-159 RTKGKVTS
+159 RTKSKVTS

-206 KLTQGVMAVCEW
+206 KITQGVMAVCEW
-218 FKSWWWV
+218 FESWWWV

-269 ATFCRTVTGDISVT
+269 ATFCRTMEVLIGSGLTLTDSMDLAASNMGNIYYLEAIRDARALVAEGTPLRESLLRTGIFPPMVSNLVGVGEETGDLQSMMGKV
-283 SGYKLYGMDSSAKA
+283 A
-297 DYTTAPTG
+297 DY
-305 KIVGKVTGTV
+305 
-315 APTYETPKVTTTDG
+315 
-329 DTYDRYVAIP
+329 YDEEV
-339 GTEADGNTPNL
+339 
-350 SFHHFNISVTGYRF
+350 
-364 ELAAP
+364 
-369 ECALFFIGKFQ
+369 
-380 GDEAAKKYLTSLGFT
+380 DEATKKLLNLMEPAIIIVMAVFVVIIVLAIYLPMINMTKAFDKYL
-395 LKDENGKQLGEAN
+395 
-408 YEFTAGKVFPDMPA
+408 
-422 DGEESD
+422 
-428 SEVVCSGD
+428 
-436 AYLFEA
+436 
-442 YLMRSFNKNDTA
+442 
-454 AYRTK
+454 
-459 ISATAQATFDNGGK
+459 
-473 QDSEPKLWSFE
+473 
-484 DAWTNPGELDSA
+484 
-496 QKDILDK
+496 
-503 FLKALNIPNP
+503 

>member
-9 IDRNGKR
+9 INRNGKR

-59 KPKAKD
+59 NPKAKD

-87 AMLGQQTS
+87 AMLGQQTG

-108 DVEKGEA
+108 DVEKGES

-126 FPAILVNMVS
+126 FPAILVNMVA
-136 AGEASGNLEESFRQM
+136 AGESSGNLEESFRQM

-159 RTKGKVTS
+159 RTKSKVTS

-218 FKSWWWV
+218 FESWWWV

-242 TDKGKHFF
+242 TNKGKHFF

-269 ATFCRTVTGDISVT
+269 ATFCRTMEVLIGSGLTLTDSMDLAASNMGNIYYLEAIRDARALVAEGTPLRESLVRTGIFPPMVSNLVGVGEETGDLQSMMGKV
-283 SGYKLYGMDSSAKA
+283 A
-297 DYTTAPTG
+297 DY
-305 KIVGKVTGTV
+305 
-315 APTYETPKVTTTDG
+315 
-329 DTYDRYVAIP
+329 YDEEV
-339 GTEADGNTPNL
+339 
-350 SFHHFNISVTGYRF
+350 
-364 ELAAP
+364 
-369 ECALFFIGKFQ
+369 
-380 GDEAAKKYLTSLGFT
+380 DEATKKLLNLMEPAIIIFMAVFVVIIVLAIYLPMINMTKAFDKYL
-395 LKDENGKQLGEAN
+395 
-408 YEFTAGKVFPDMPA
+408 
-422 DGEESD
+422 
-428 SEVVCSGD
+428 
-436 AYLFEA
+436 
-442 YLMRSFNKNDTA
+442 
-454 AYRTK
+454 
-459 ISATAQATFDNGGK
+459 
-473 QDSEPKLWSFE
+473 
-484 DAWTNPGELDSA
+484 
-496 QKDILDK
+496 
-503 FLKALNIPNP
+503 

>member
-87 AMLGQQTS
+87 SMLGQQTG

-108 DVEKGEA
+108 DVEKGES

-126 FPAILVNMVS
+126 FPAILVNMVA
-136 AGEASGNLEESFRQM
+136 AGESSGNLEESFRQM
-151 ELYFERSK
+151 ELYFDRSK
-159 RTKGKVTS
+159 RTKSKVTS

-179 IIVLIVMM
+179 IVVLIVMM

-206 KLTQGVMAVCEW
+206 KITLGVMAVCEW

-230 AALIVGGVLFHR
+230 LALIVGGVLFHR

-269 ATFCRTVTGDISVT
+269 ATFCRTMEVLIGSGLTLTDSMDLAASNMGNIYYLEAIRDARGMVAEGTPLRESLVRTGIFPPMVSNLVGVGEETGDLQSMMGKV
-283 SGYKLYGMDSSAKA
+283 A
-297 DYTTAPTG
+297 DY
-305 KIVGKVTGTV
+305 
-315 APTYETPKVTTTDG
+315 
-329 DTYDRYVAIP
+329 YDEEV
-339 GTEADGNTPNL
+339 
-350 SFHHFNISVTGYRF
+350 
-364 ELAAP
+364 
-369 ECALFFIGKFQ
+369 
-380 GDEAAKKYLTSLGFT
+380 DEATKKLLNLMEPAIIIFMAVFVVIIVLAIYLPMINMTKAFDKYL
-395 LKDENGKQLGEAN
+395 
-408 YEFTAGKVFPDMPA
+408 
-422 DGEESD
+422 
-428 SEVVCSGD
+428 
-436 AYLFEA
+436 
-442 YLMRSFNKNDTA
+442 
-454 AYRTK
+454 
-459 ISATAQATFDNGGK
+459 
-473 QDSEPKLWSFE
+473 
-484 DAWTNPGELDSA
+484 
-496 QKDILDK
+496 
-503 FLKALNIPNP
+503 

>member
-9 IDRNGKR
+9 INRNGKR

-87 AMLGQQTS
+87 SMLGQQTG

-108 DVEKGEA
+108 DVEKGES

-159 RTKGKVTS
+159 RTKSKVTS

-179 IIVLIVMM
+179 IVVLIVMM

-218 FKSWWWV
+218 FESWWWV

-230 AALIVGGVLFHR
+230 VALIVGGVLFHR

-269 ATFCRTVTGDISVT
+269 ATFCRTMEVLIGSGLTLTDSMDLAASNMGNIYYLEAIRDARGMVAEGTPLRESLVRTGIFPPMVSNLVGVGEETGDLQSMMGKV
-283 SGYKLYGMDSSAKA
+283 A
-297 DYTTAPTG
+297 DY
-305 KIVGKVTGTV
+305 
-315 APTYETPKVTTTDG
+315 
-329 DTYDRYVAIP
+329 YDEEV
-339 GTEADGNTPNL
+339 
-350 SFHHFNISVTGYRF
+350 
-364 ELAAP
+364 
-369 ECALFFIGKFQ
+369 
-380 GDEAAKKYLTSLGFT
+380 DEATKKLLNLMEPAIIIFMAVFVVIIVLAIYLPMINMTKAFDKYL
-395 LKDENGKQLGEAN
+395 
-408 YEFTAGKVFPDMPA
+408 
-422 DGEESD
+422 
-428 SEVVCSGD
+428 
-436 AYLFEA
+436 
-442 YLMRSFNKNDTA
+442 
-454 AYRTK
+454 
-459 ISATAQATFDNGGK
+459 
-473 QDSEPKLWSFE
+473 
-484 DAWTNPGELDSA
+484 
-496 QKDILDK
+496 
-503 FLKALNIPNP
+503 

>member
-87 AMLGQQTS
+87 SMLGQQTG

-108 DVEKGEA
+108 DVEKGES

-136 AGEASGNLEESFRQM
+136 AGESSGNLEESFRQM

-159 RTKGKVTS
+159 RTKSKVTS

-179 IIVLIVMM
+179 IVVLIVMM

-218 FKSWWWV
+218 FESWWWV

-230 AALIVGGVLFHR
+230 AALVVGGILFHR

-269 ATFCRTVTGDISVT
+269 ATFCRTMEVLIGSGLTLTDSMDLAASNMGNIYYLEAIRDARGMVAEGTPLRESLVRTGIFPPMVSNLVGVGEETGDLQSMMGKV
-283 SGYKLYGMDSSAKA
+283 A
-297 DYTTAPTG
+297 DY
-305 KIVGKVTGTV
+305 
-315 APTYETPKVTTTDG
+315 
-329 DTYDRYVAIP
+329 YDEEV
-339 GTEADGNTPNL
+339 
-350 SFHHFNISVTGYRF
+350 
-364 ELAAP
+364 
-369 ECALFFIGKFQ
+369 
-380 GDEAAKKYLTSLGFT
+380 DEATKKLLNLMEPAIIIFMAVFVVIIVLAIYLPMINMTKAFDKYL
-395 LKDENGKQLGEAN
+395 
-408 YEFTAGKVFPDMPA
+408 
-422 DGEESD
+422 
-428 SEVVCSGD
+428 
-436 AYLFEA
+436 
-442 YLMRSFNKNDTA
+442 
-454 AYRTK
+454 
-459 ISATAQATFDNGGK
+459 
-473 QDSEPKLWSFE
+473 
-484 DAWTNPGELDSA
+484 
-496 QKDILDK
+496 
-503 FLKALNIPNP
+503 

>member
-9 IDRNGKR
+9 INRNGKR

-59 KPKAKD
+59 NPKAKD

-108 DVEKGEA
+108 DVEKGES

-151 ELYFERSK
+151 ELYFDRSK
-159 RTKGKVTS
+159 RTKSKVTS

-179 IIVLIVMM
+179 IVVLIVMM

-206 KLTQGVMAVCEW
+206 KITLGVMAVCEW

-230 AALIVGGVLFHR
+230 VALIVGGVLFHR

-269 ATFCRTVTGDISVT
+269 ATFCRTMEVLIGSGLTLTDSMDLAASNMGNIYYLEAIRDARALVAEGTPLRESLVRTGIFPPMVSNLVGVGEETGDLQSMMGKV
-283 SGYKLYGMDSSAKA
+283 A
-297 DYTTAPTG
+297 DY
-305 KIVGKVTGTV
+305 
-315 APTYETPKVTTTDG
+315 
-329 DTYDRYVAIP
+329 YDEEV
-339 GTEADGNTPNL
+339 
-350 SFHHFNISVTGYRF
+350 
-364 ELAAP
+364 
-369 ECALFFIGKFQ
+369 
-380 GDEAAKKYLTSLGFT
+380 DEATKKLLNLMEPAIIIFMAVFVVIIVLAIYLPMINMTKAFDKYL
-395 LKDENGKQLGEAN
+395 
-408 YEFTAGKVFPDMPA
+408 
-422 DGEESD
+422 
-428 SEVVCSGD
+428 
-436 AYLFEA
+436 
-442 YLMRSFNKNDTA
+442 
-454 AYRTK
+454 
-459 ISATAQATFDNGGK
+459 
-473 QDSEPKLWSFE
+473 
-484 DAWTNPGELDSA
+484 
-496 QKDILDK
+496 
-503 FLKALNIPNP
+503 

>member
-9 IDRNGKR
+9 INRNGKR

-59 KPKAKD
+59 NPKAKD

-87 AMLGQQTS
+87 AMLGQQTG

-108 DVEKGEA
+108 DVEKGES

-126 FPAILVNMVS
+126 FPAILVNMVA

-151 ELYFERSK
+151 ELYFDRSK
-159 RTKGKVTS
+159 RTKSKVTS

-179 IIVLIVMM
+179 IVVLIVMM

-206 KLTQGVMAVCEW
+206 KITLGVMAVCEW

-242 TDKGKHFF
+242 TNKGKHFF

-269 ATFCRTVTGDISVT
+269 ATFCRTMEVLIGSGLTLTDSMDLAASNMGNIYYLEAIRDARALVAEGTPLRESLLRTGIFPPMVSNLVGVGEETGDLQSMMGKV
-283 SGYKLYGMDSSAKA
+283 A
-297 DYTTAPTG
+297 DY
-305 KIVGKVTGTV
+305 
-315 APTYETPKVTTTDG
+315 
-329 DTYDRYVAIP
+329 YDEEV
-339 GTEADGNTPNL
+339 
-350 SFHHFNISVTGYRF
+350 
-364 ELAAP
+364 
-369 ECALFFIGKFQ
+369 
-380 GDEAAKKYLTSLGFT
+380 DEATKKLLNLMEPAIIIFMAVFVVIIVLAIYLPMINMTKAFDKYL
-395 LKDENGKQLGEAN
+395 
-408 YEFTAGKVFPDMPA
+408 
-422 DGEESD
+422 
-428 SEVVCSGD
+428 
-436 AYLFEA
+436 
-442 YLMRSFNKNDTA
+442 
-454 AYRTK
+454 
-459 ISATAQATFDNGGK
+459 
-473 QDSEPKLWSFE
+473 
-484 DAWTNPGELDSA
+484 
-496 QKDILDK
+496 
-503 FLKALNIPNP
+503 